1 MTPARSP
8 PTTAPPPACCPTA
21 HGSPPAR
28 PILAE
33 RTGDTWTGIAAADV
47 LARVR
52 AIAKGFVAAGLQ
64 PGAHVAILSRTRME
78 WTLVDFAV
86 WTAGLVSVPVYET
99 SSPDQI
105 RHILSDSESVAIVVE
120 KEEHARRVAG
130 ITPDLP
136 HLGQHWTI
144 DGGGL
149 DDLARLGEEI
159 ADDEL
164 DARTAAVSGR
174 DDATIIYTSGTTG
187 RPKGCVLRHDNFT
200 ATVEGSTEAMS
211 EIVAGDASTLLFIP
225 MAHVFAR
232 FIAAMSVSAGVLV
245 GHEPDTK
252 DLMRAVSTFKPTFL
266 LAVPPGVREDLQLGR
281 AEGRPR
287 RQGARLPRRR
297 RHRRRALR
305 GRGRRTGPARARPAV
320 PAVRPARLQQAPRR
334 DRRPCPVRHQRFRA
348 ALPRGCRTSSAR
360 SACTSSRA
368 TGSPRRPP
376 PATVNRA
383 TELRIGSVG
392 RALPGVEVRIADDQ
406 EILIRGVDV
415 FDRYWKNPDA
425 TAAAFRDGWFRTG
438 DLGRLDGDGILSVTG
453 RAKELIVTASGKNVA
468 PAPLEDAIRE
478 HPIVGQVVV
487 VGEGKPFVAALV
499 TLDREMLPGWCEA
512 RGIAPALSPPAGGA
526 RRAGAAGRPGGRGHR
541 ERTGVPCRVGPVLL
555 GRRRGPDGGLRT
567 PHTEAHDQA
576 FGRPPGLRRGHRV
589 HLLGLEGADHGDA
602 GGAVATTALSL
613 WHRATGT
620 GRTAWRP
627 ATRPSDGWRAS
638 SAWPVRPVAD
648 GPTSRSD
655 RRGGRTDQAC
665 GASGGVD
672 RVEDR
677 GRCGAR
683 RDLLGA
689 AVGAGAVRAEL
700 VVLECHRARPGRVG
714 TAGG

>member
-1 MTPARSP
+1 MLSVSRLDDERTHIEPADEGVAVTDQRADRTTPTSRGGSPARHDAEQDTGP
-8 PTTAPPPACCPTA
+8 IAPD
-21 HGSPPAR
+21 HGSAAR
-28 PILAE
+28 LLADRARLTPDRAILAE
-33 RTGDTWTGIAAADV
+33 RTGDTWTGISAADV
-47 LARVR
+47 LRRVR
-52 AIAKGFVAAGLQ
+52 GIAKGFVAAGLQ

-120 KEEHARRVAG
+120 QEEHARRVAG
-130 ITPDLP
+130 VTPDLP

-149 DDLARLGEEI
+149 DDLVRLGEDVP
-159 ADDEL
+159 DDEL
-164 DARTAAVSGR
+164 DARTATVSGR

-252 DLMRAVSTFKPTFL
+252 DLLRAVSTFRPTFL
-266 LAVPPGVREDLQLGR
+266 LAVPRVFEKIYNSAEQKADLGGKGR
-281 AEGRPR
+281 
-287 RQGARLPRRR
+287 
-297 RHRRRALR
+297 
-305 GRGRRTGPARARPAV
+305 V
-320 PAVRPARLQQAPRR
+320 
-334 DRRPCPVRHQRFRA
+334 FRA
-348 ALPRGCRTSSAR
+348 ATATAVAHSEAVAAGRVPLGLALRFRLFDKLVYGKLRDVLGGRVRYAISGSAPL
-360 SACTSSRA
+360 
-368 TGSPRRPP
+368 SPRLSHFFRSIGVHILEGYGLTETTA

-415 FDRYWKNPDA
+415 FDRYWQNPEA

-438 DLGRLDGDGILSVTG
+438 DLGRIDADGILTVTG

-468 PAPLEDAIRE
+468 PAPLEDAVRE
-478 HPIVGQVVV
+478 HPVIGQVVV

-499 TLDREMLPGWCEA
+499 TLDREMLPGWCAA
-512 RGIAPALSPPAGGA
+512 RGITPALTPAQAAHDERVLQAVQEAVDAANAGVS
-526 RRAGAAGRPGGRGHR
+526 RAESIRSVSVVDVDLTEASGHLTPKLTVKRSVVLRDFAAEIEHIYSGSAVQTTSTPV
-541 ERTGVPCRVGPVLL
+541 VPS
-555 GRRRGPDGGLRT
+555 RRR
-567 PHTEAHDQA
+567 H
-576 FGRPPGLRRGHRV
+576 
-589 HLLGLEGADHGDA
+589 
-602 GGAVATTALSL
+602 
-613 WHRATGT
+613 
-620 GRTAWRP
+620 
-627 ATRPSDGWRAS
+627 
-638 SAWPVRPVAD
+638 
-648 GPTSRSD
+648 
-655 RRGGRTDQAC
+655 
-665 GASGGVD
+665 
-672 RVEDR
+672 
-677 GRCGAR
+677 
-683 RDLLGA
+683 
-689 AVGAGAVRAEL
+689 
-700 VVLECHRARPGRVG
+700 
-714 TAGG
+714 

>member
-1 MTPARSP
+1 MLSDRARL
-8 PTTAPPPACCPTA
+8 T
-21 HGSPPAR
+21 PAR

-130 ITPDLP
+130 IAPDLP

-266 LAVPPGVREDLQLGR
+266 LAVPRVFEKIYNSAEQKADLGGKGR
-281 AEGRPR
+281 
-287 RQGARLPRRR
+287 
-297 RHRRRALR
+297 
-305 GRGRRTGPARARPAV
+305 V
-320 PAVRPARLQQAPRR
+320 
-334 DRRPCPVRHQRFRA
+334 FRA
-348 ALPRGCRTSSAR
+348 AAATAVAHSEAVAAGRVPLGLSLRFRLFDRLVYRKLREAIGGRVRYAISGSAPL
-360 SACTSSRA
+360 
-368 TGSPRRPP
+368 SPRLSHFFRSIGVHILEGYGLTETTA

-392 RALPGVEVRIADDQ
+392 RALPGVEIRIADDQ

-415 FDRYWKNPDA
+415 FDRYWQNPEA

-438 DLGRLDGDGILSVTG
+438 DLGRLDGDGVLSVTG

-478 HPIVGQVVV
+478 HPLVGQVVV

-499 TLDREMLPGWCEA
+499 TLDRDMLPGWCEA
-512 RGIAPALSPPAGGA
+512 RGIAPALTPQQAAHDERVQQAVQEAVDTANGRVS
-526 RRAGAAGRPGGRGHR
+526 RAESVRSFSVVDADLTEASGHLTPKLTIKRSVVLRDFAADIEYIYSGSKVQ
-541 ERTGVPCRVGPVLL
+541 TTATPVVQS
-555 GRRRGPDGGLRT
+555 RRR
-567 PHTEAHDQA
+567 H
-576 FGRPPGLRRGHRV
+576 
-589 HLLGLEGADHGDA
+589 
-602 GGAVATTALSL
+602 
-613 WHRATGT
+613 
-620 GRTAWRP
+620 
-627 ATRPSDGWRAS
+627 
-638 SAWPVRPVAD
+638 
-648 GPTSRSD
+648 
-655 RRGGRTDQAC
+655 
-665 GASGGVD
+665 
-672 RVEDR
+672 
-677 GRCGAR
+677 
-683 RDLLGA
+683 
-689 AVGAGAVRAEL
+689 
-700 VVLECHRARPGRVG
+700 
-714 TAGG
+714 

>member
-1 MTPARSP
+1 MLNGSRLEDERTHIERDNEGVAVTDQRADRTTSTSTGGAPAAHEAVP
-8 PTTAPPPACCPTA
+8 AGDTGPVAPD
-21 HGSPPAR
+21 HGSAARLLSDRARLTPAR

-130 ITPDLP
+130 IAPDLP

-266 LAVPPGVREDLQLGR
+266 LAVPRVFEKIYNSAEQKADLGGKGR
-281 AEGRPR
+281 
-287 RQGARLPRRR
+287 
-297 RHRRRALR
+297 
-305 GRGRRTGPARARPAV
+305 V
-320 PAVRPARLQQAPRR
+320 
-334 DRRPCPVRHQRFRA
+334 FRA
-348 ALPRGCRTSSAR
+348 AAATAVAHSEAVGAGRVPLGLALRFRLFDRLVYSKLRDAIGGRVRYAISGSAPL
-360 SACTSSRA
+360 
-368 TGSPRRPP
+368 SPRLSHFFRSIGVHILEGYGLTETTA

-512 RGIAPALSPPAGGA
+512 RGISPALSPQQAAHDERVQQAVQEAVDTANG
-526 RRAGAAGRPGGRGHR
+526 RVSRAESVRSFSVVDADLTEASGHLTPKLTIKRSVVLRDFAADIEYIYSGSKVQ
-541 ERTGVPCRVGPVLL
+541 TTATPVVQS
-555 GRRRGPDGGLRT
+555 RRR
-567 PHTEAHDQA
+567 H
-576 FGRPPGLRRGHRV
+576 
-589 HLLGLEGADHGDA
+589 
-602 GGAVATTALSL
+602 
-613 WHRATGT
+613 
-620 GRTAWRP
+620 
-627 ATRPSDGWRAS
+627 
-638 SAWPVRPVAD
+638 
-648 GPTSRSD
+648 
-655 RRGGRTDQAC
+655 
-665 GASGGVD
+665 
-672 RVEDR
+672 
-677 GRCGAR
+677 
-683 RDLLGA
+683 
-689 AVGAGAVRAEL
+689 
-700 VVLECHRARPGRVG
+700 
-714 TAGG
+714 

>member
-1 MTPARSP
+1 MLSGSRLEDERTHIERDNEGVAVTDQRADRTTSTSTGGSP
-8 PTTAPPPACCPTA
+8 VAHESAPTAAGRHTAPAPGAPGSAADSGPVA
-21 HGSPPAR
+21 PDHGSAARLLSDRARLTPAR

-130 ITPDLP
+130 IASDLP

-266 LAVPPGVREDLQLGR
+266 LAVPRVFEKIYNSAEQKADLGGKGR
-281 AEGRPR
+281 
-287 RQGARLPRRR
+287 
-297 RHRRRALR
+297 
-305 GRGRRTGPARARPAV
+305 V
-320 PAVRPARLQQAPRR
+320 
-334 DRRPCPVRHQRFRA
+334 FRA
-348 ALPRGCRTSSAR
+348 AAATAVAHSEAVAAGRVPLGLSLRFRLFDRLVYRKLRDAIGGRVRYAISGSAPL
-360 SACTSSRA
+360 
-368 TGSPRRPP
+368 SPRLSHFFRSIGVHILEGYGLTETTA

-392 RALPGVEVRIADDQ
+392 RALPGVEIRIADDQ

-415 FDRYWKNPDA
+415 FDRYWQNPEA

-438 DLGRLDGDGILSVTG
+438 DLGRLDGDGVLSVTG

-478 HPIVGQVVV
+478 HPLVGQVVV

-499 TLDREMLPGWCEA
+499 TLDRDMLPGWCEA
-512 RGIAPALSPPAGGA
+512 RGIAPALTPQQAAHDERVQQAVQEAVDTANGRVS
-526 RRAGAAGRPGGRGHR
+526 RAESVRSFSVVDADLTEASGHLTPKLTIKRSVVLRDFAADIEYIYSGSKVQ
-541 ERTGVPCRVGPVLL
+541 TTATPVIES
-555 GRRRGPDGGLRT
+555 RRRR
-567 PHTEAHDQA
+567 
-576 FGRPPGLRRGHRV
+576 
-589 HLLGLEGADHGDA
+589 
-602 GGAVATTALSL
+602 
-613 WHRATGT
+613 
-620 GRTAWRP
+620 
-627 ATRPSDGWRAS
+627 
-638 SAWPVRPVAD
+638 
-648 GPTSRSD
+648 
-655 RRGGRTDQAC
+655 
-665 GASGGVD
+665 
-672 RVEDR
+672 
-677 GRCGAR
+677 
-683 RDLLGA
+683 
-689 AVGAGAVRAEL
+689 
-700 VVLECHRARPGRVG
+700 
-714 TAGG
+714 